1 MSFGN
6 ETVGERSQRKIQ
18 EASHHRRGYQMR
30 KDLQREKEDRRH
42 RLERGILKGRVGKRT
57 NKLPL
62 TRRLK
67 SVIVLP
73 FFGGGIPI
81 RDPQHF
87 PKARESRMSH
97 LPEVRQDHHREAR
110 GHLPE
115 VRHREQEP
123 ECGCSCGRREV
134 DLQKVIEAVVK
145 RMTTMHIDTDMF
157 A

>member
-1 MSFGN
+1 M
-6 ETVGERSQRKIQ
+6 
-18 EASHHRRGYQMR
+18 
-30 KDLQREKEDRRH
+30 
-42 RLERGILKGRVGKRT
+42 KGRVGKRT

-97 LPEVRQDHHREAR
+97 LPEVRQDHHPEARQGHLPEVRQDHHREAR

-123 ECGCSCGRREV
+123 ECGCSCGRRDV